1 MRTIFDIAAKR
12 AALSPGHTAF
22 TEIET
27 GRACTYAELDA
38 RVARCA
44 SALRALGIAAGDRVA
59 ILSHNDI
66 AFFETLL
73 ACARAGAILV
83 PLNWRQPVPELLPIV
98 NDCAPKL
105 LLADGEHESV
115 ARELV
120 GTLGIPLLGRRD
132 YDAAL
137 AAAEPKPHETA
148 WPADGIWYLLYTS
161 GTTGVPKAVIQTF
174 GMAFANYV
182 NIGQAI
188 DLVSTDTTIN
198 FLPLFHTAGINLYT
212 LPMLI
217 AGGTS
222 HILRKFEV
230 GQVIDALIVGK
241 CTKFFGVPA
250 IYQALALHPQ
260 FETLD
265 FSRVRHWACGGAPL
279 PLALIQRFAARGIR
293 VCNGMGMT
301 ETGPTV
307 FLMDSANAEA
317 KIGSVGK
324 PQMLSEVRVVDGDGR
339 DLGAEEA
346 GELLIRG
353 PNVTPGY
360 WNNEA
365 ATRAAFLPGGWL
377 KTGDVAK
384 RDRDGYYFIVDR
396 IKDMFISGGENVYPA
411 EVERALYTH
420 PAVLEVAVVG
430 VPDSKWG
437 EVGAAYVLPKPGA
450 GLDGEELRAFCRKL
464 LAAYKVPKY
473 VQVVGDFPRTA
484 AGKIQKHVLRKG
496 FASPRPSGERG
507 KP

>member
-1 MRTIFDIAAKR
+1 MHTVFDIAAKR
-12 AALSPGHTAF
+12 AALSPERVAF
-22 TEIET
+22 TEIDT
-27 GRACTYAELDA
+27 GRACTYAELHD

-44 SALRALGIAAGDRVA
+44 TVLHRRGVGPGDRVA

-73 ACARAGAILV
+73 ACGRAEAILV
-83 PLNWRQPVPELLPIV
+83 PLNWRQPVPELLPILK
-98 NDCAPKL
+98 DCAPKL
-105 LLADGEHESV
+105 LLADAEHEGV
-115 ARELV
+115 ARELAAA
-120 GTLGIPLLGRRD
+120 LGLPWLGRRD
-132 YDAAL
+132 YEAAI
-137 AAAEPKPHETA
+137 AGAPAEPRETA
-148 WPADGIWYLLYTS
+148 WQAERVWYFLYTS
-161 GTTGVPKAVIQTF
+161 GTTGMPKAVIQTF

-188 DLVSTDTTIN
+188 DLVSTDSTIN

-222 HILRKFEV
+222 HVLKKFEV
-230 GQVIDALIVGK
+230 GEVIDALIAGK

-250 IYQALALHPQ
+250 IYQALALHPD
-260 FETLD
+260 FDTLD
-265 FSRVRHWACGGAPL
+265 FVRVRHWACGGAPL
-279 PLALIQRFAARGIR
+279 PVELIRRFAARGIH

-307 FLMDSANAEA
+307 FLMDPASAEA

-324 PQMLSEVRVVDGDGR
+324 PQILSEVRVVDADGNA
-339 DLGAEEA
+339 LGADEA

-360 WNNEA
+360 WNNDA

-377 KTGDVAK
+377 KTGDVVR
-384 RDRDGYYFIVDR
+384 RDADGYYFIVDR

-411 EVERALYTH
+411 EVERALYSH
-420 PAVLEVAVVG
+420 PSVLEVAVVG
-430 VPDSKWG
+430 VPDAKWG
-437 EVGAAYVLPKPGA
+437 EVGAAFVLPKPGA
-450 GLDGEELRAFCRKL
+450 ALDGEELRAFCRKL

-473 VQVVGDFPRTA
+473 VAVVGDFPRTA
-484 AGKIQKHVLRKG
+484 AGKVQKHVLRKG
-496 FASPRPSGERG
+496 FEAKR
-507 KP
+507 

>member
-1 MRTIFDIAAKR
+1 MHTVFDIAAKR
-12 AALSPGHTAF
+12 AALSPDRIAF
-22 TEIET
+22 TEIESGARRT
-27 GRACTYAELDA
+27 CAELDD

-44 SALRALGIAAGDRVA
+44 SALRKRGVAPGDRVA
-59 ILSHNDI
+59 ILSLNDI
-66 AFFETLL
+66 AFFEILL
-73 ACARAGAILV
+73 ACARIEAILV
-83 PLNWRQPVPELLPIV
+83 PLNWRQPVPELAPV
-98 NDCAPKL
+98 VRDCRPAL
-105 LLADGEHESV
+105 LLADAEHESV
-115 ARELV
+115 A
-120 GTLGIPLLGRRD
+120 G
-132 YDAAL
+132 AL
-137 AAAEPKPHETA
+137 AEATGTAFLSRRGFEQDIAAAQASTFETA
-148 WPADGIWYLLYTS
+148 WPSDRVWYLLYTS
-161 GTTGVPKAVIQTF
+161 GTTGLPKAVIQTF
-174 GMAFANYV
+174 GMCFANTI

-188 DLVSTDTTIN
+188 DLVSTDITIN
-198 FLPLFHTAGINLYT
+198 FLPLFHTAGINLYA

-222 HILRKFEV
+222 HILKKFEV
-230 GQVIDALIVGK
+230 GAVIDALIAGK

-250 IYQALALHPQ
+250 IYQALALHPD
-260 FETLD
+260 FDRLD
-265 FSRVRHWACGGAPL
+265 FSAVRHWACGGAPL
-279 PLALIQRFAARGIR
+279 PLELIRRFAARGIK

-307 FLMDSANAEA
+307 FLMDTGHAEA

-324 PQMLSEVRVVDGDGR
+324 PQILSEVRVVDAEGR
-339 DLGAEEA
+339 DRGTGEA

-377 KTGDVAK
+377 KTGDVAQ
-384 RDRDGYYFIVDR
+384 RDGDGYYFIVDR

-411 EVERALYTH
+411 EVERAIYTH

-430 VPDSKWG
+430 VPDAKWG

-450 GLDGEELRAFCRKL
+450 ALAGEDLRAFCRGV

-473 VQVVGDFPRTA
+473 VEIVADYPRTA

-496 FASPRPSGERG
+496 FAGAKQG
-507 KP
+507 

>member
-1 MRTIFDIAAKR
+1 LRTVFDIAAKR
-12 AALSPGHTAF
+12 AALSPDRVAF
-22 TEIET
+22 TEIGSGASRTCAALE
-27 GRACTYAELDA
+27 D

-44 SALRALGIAAGDRVA
+44 SVLRGRGVGPGDRVA

-66 AFFETLL
+66 AFFEILL
-73 ACARAGAILV
+73 TCGRAEAILV

-98 NDCAPKL
+98 EDCAPKL
-105 LLADGEHESV
+105 LVADEEHEEV
-115 ARELV
+115 ARALSSDRR
-120 GTLGIPLLGRRD
+120 IPLLSRRE
-132 YDAAL
+132 YDSEIESASAV
-137 AAAEPKPHETA
+137 ACESA
-148 WPADGIWYLLYTS
+148 WPADRVWYLLYTS
-161 GTTGVPKAVIQTF
+161 GTTGTPKAVMQTF

-198 FLPLFHTAGINLYT
+198 FLPLFHTAGINLYA

-222 HILRKFEV
+222 HILKKFEV
-230 GQVIDALIVGK
+230 GQVIEALIAGK

-250 IYQALALHPQ
+250 IYQALALHPH

-279 PLALIQRFAARGIR
+279 PLELIRRFAARGIR

-307 FLMDSANAEA
+307 FLMDAENAER

-324 PQMLSEVRVVDGDGR
+324 PQILSEVRLVDADGR
-339 DLGAEEA
+339 EPGADEA

-360 WNNEA
+360 WNNEGA
-365 ATRAAFLPGGWL
+365 SRAAFLPGGWL

-420 PAVLEVAVVG
+420 QAVLEVAVVG
-430 VPDSKWG
+430 VPDAKWG
-437 EVGAAYVLPKPGA
+437 EVGAAYVLAKPGA
-450 GLDGEELRAFCRKL
+450 ALEPEVLRAFCRNL
-464 LAAYKVPKY
+464 LAGYKVPKHFEI
-473 VQVVGDFPRTA
+473 VRDFPRTA

-496 FASPRPSGERG
+496 FAAKS
-507 KP
+507 

>member
-1 MRTIFDIAAKR
+1 MQAVFDIAAKR
-12 AALSPGHTAF
+12 AALSPERIAF

-27 GRACTYAELDA
+27 GATRTCADFHE
-38 RVARCA
+38 RVGRCA
-44 SALRALGIAAGDRVA
+44 SMLRARGIASGDRVA

-66 AFFETLL
+66 VFFEILL
-73 ACARAGAILV
+73 ACARIEAILV

-98 NDCAPKL
+98 EDCRPEL
-105 LLADGEHESV
+105 LLADAEHEST
-115 ARELV
+115 AGELAQK
-120 GTLGIPLLGRRD
+120 LGLPMVGRRD
-132 YDAAL
+132 YERDL
-137 AAAEPKPHETA
+137 ATAPRASFDTA
-148 WPADGIWYLLYTS
+148 WPADRVWYLLYTS
-161 GTTGVPKAVIQTF
+161 GTTGLPKAVIQTF

-188 DLVSTDTTIN
+188 DLVAGDTTIN
-198 FLPLFHTAGINLYT
+198 FLPLFHTAGINLYA

-222 HILRKFEV
+222 HILKKFEI
-230 GQVIDALIVGK
+230 GHVIDALIAGK

-250 IYQALALHPQ
+250 IYQALALHPD
-260 FETLD
+260 FDRLE

-279 PLALIQRFAARGIR
+279 PLELIRRFAARGVR

-307 FLMDSANAEA
+307 FLMDAEHAEA

-324 PQMLSEVRVVDGDGR
+324 PQILSEVRVVDADGR
-339 DLGAEEA
+339 DLGPGEA

-384 RDRDGYYFIVDR
+384 RDPDGYYFIVDR

-411 EVERALYTH
+411 EVERAIYTH

-430 VPDSKWG
+430 VPDAKWG

-450 GLDGEELRAFCRKL
+450 ALDGDALRAFCRTV
-464 LAAYKVPKY
+464 LAGYKVPKY
-473 VQVVGDFPRTA
+473 ISIVGDFPRTA
-484 AGKIQKHVLRKG
+484 AGKVQKHVLRKG
-496 FASPRPSGERG
+496 FAAAKEG
-507 KP
+507 

>member
-1 MRTIFDIAAKR
+1 MKTVFDVAAKR
-12 AALSPGHTAF
+12 AALTPDHTAL
-22 TEIET
+22 TEIES
-27 GRACTYAELDA
+27 GRACTFAEFDA
-38 RVARCA
+38 RVARCV
-44 SALRALGIAAGDRVA
+44 SVLGAQGVAAGDRVA

-66 AFFETLL
+66 AFFEILL
-73 ACARAGAILV
+73 ACGRAGAVLV
-83 PLNWRQPVPELLPIV
+83 PLNWRQPVPELLPILK
-98 NDCAPKL
+98 DCAPKL
-105 LLADGEHESV
+105 VLADAEHEPV
-115 ARELV
+115 ARELA
-120 GTLGIPLLGRRD
+120 GALGINLLGRGD
-132 YDAAL
+132 YEAAL
-137 AAAEPKPHETA
+137 AGATPASCETA
-148 WPADGIWYLLYTS
+148 WPADRVWYLLYTS

-198 FLPLFHTAGINLYT
+198 FLPLFHTAGVNLYT

-230 GQVIDALIVGK
+230 GQVIDALIAGK

-250 IYQALALHPQ
+250 IYQALALHPE
-260 FETLD
+260 FERLD

-279 PLALIQRFAARGIR
+279 PLELIRRFAARGIK

-307 FLMDSANAEA
+307 FLMDTAHAEA

-324 PQMLSEVRVVDGDGR
+324 PQMLSEVRVVDADGS

-360 WNNEA
+360 WNNDA

-411 EVERALYTH
+411 EVERAIYTH

-430 VPDSKWG
+430 VPDAKWG
-437 EVGAAYVLPKPGA
+437 EVGAAYVLAKPGA
-450 GLDGEELRAFCRKL
+450 ALDGEELRAFCRKI

-473 VQVVGDFPRTA
+473 VEVVGDFPRTA
-484 AGKIQKHVLRKG
+484 AGKIQKDVLRRG
-496 FASPRPSGERG
+496 FTAKS
-507 KP
+507 

>member
-1 MRTIFDIAAKR
+1 LRTVFDIAAKR
-12 AALSPGHTAF
+12 AALTPDRIAF

-27 GRACTYAELDA
+27 DARRTYAELDD

-44 SALRALGIAAGDRVA
+44 AILRRLGVAPGDRVA

-66 AFFETLL
+66 AFFEILL
-73 ACARAGAILV
+73 ACGRAEAILV
-83 PLNWRQPVPELLPIV
+83 PLNWRQPVPELLPILK
-98 NDCAPKL
+98 DCAPKL
-105 LLADGEHESV
+105 LLADAEHDAI
-115 ARELV
+115 ARELAAA
-120 GTLGIPLLGRRD
+120 LGLRLVARRD
-132 YDAAL
+132 YDAEIAAAQPAL
-137 AAAEPKPHETA
+137 AETA
-148 WPADGIWYLLYTS
+148 WPAERIWYLLYTS

-188 DLVSTDTTIN
+188 DLVSTDTTVN

-212 LPMLI
+212 LPVLI

-222 HILRKFEV
+222 HILKKFEV
-230 GQVIDALIVGK
+230 GQVIDALIAGR

-250 IYQALALHPQ
+250 IYQALALHPD
-260 FETLD
+260 FERLD

-279 PLALIQRFAARGIR
+279 PLELIRRFAARGIK

-307 FLMDSANAEA
+307 FLMDAAHAEA

-324 PQMLSEVRVVDGDGR
+324 PQILSEVRVVDADGR
-339 DLGAEEA
+339 DLGVDEA

-411 EVERALYTH
+411 EVERAIYTH

-430 VPDSKWG
+430 VPDARWG
-437 EVGAAYVLPKPGA
+437 EVGAAYVLAKPGA
-450 GLDGEELRAFCRKL
+450 TLDAQELGAFCRKL
-464 LAAYKVPKY
+464 LAGYKVPKHIE
-473 VQVVGDFPRTA
+473 VVDDFPRTA
-484 AGKIQKHVLRKG
+484 AGKIQKHVLRKSY
-496 FASPRPSGERG
+496 AA
-507 KP
+507 KT

>member
-1 MRTIFDIAAKR
+1 MHTVFDIAAKR
-12 AALSPGHTAF
+12 AALTPDRIAF
-22 TEIET
+22 AEIDT
-27 GRACTYAELDA
+27 GARRTFAELDD

-44 SALRALGIAAGDRVA
+44 SLMRRIGVTTGDRVA

-66 AFFETLL
+66 AFFEILL
-73 ACARAGAILV
+73 ACARIEAILV

-98 NDCAPKL
+98 RDCRPKL
-105 LLADGEHESV
+105 LLADAEHESV
-115 ARELV
+115 AGELAKA
-120 GTLGIPLLGRRD
+120 L
-132 YDAAL
+132 DAAL
-137 AAAEPKPHETA
+137 LTRRAYEAGISAATAATCETA
-148 WPADGIWYLLYTS
+148 WPANRAWYLLYTS

-188 DLVSTDTTIN
+188 DLAGGDTTIN
-198 FLPLFHTAGINLYT
+198 FLPLFHTAGINLYA

-222 HILRKFEV
+222 HVLKKFEV
-230 GQVIDALIVGK
+230 GQVIDALIAGK

-250 IYQALALHPQ
+250 IYQALALHAE
-260 FETLD
+260 FDSLD
-265 FSRVRHWACGGAPL
+265 FSAVRHWACGGAPL
-279 PLALIQRFAARGIR
+279 PLELIRRFAARGIK

-307 FLMDSANAEA
+307 FLMDTDHAEA

-324 PQMLSEVRVVDGDGR
+324 PQMLSEVRVVAADGS

-365 ATRAAFLPGGWL
+365 ATRGAFLPGGWL

-411 EVERALYTH
+411 EVERAIYTH

-430 VPDSKWG
+430 IPDAKWG

-450 GLDGEELRAFCRKL
+450 ALDAETLRAYCRNV
-464 LAAYKVPKY
+464 LAGYKVPKHIE
-473 VQVVGDFPRTA
+473 VVGDFPRTA
-484 AGKIQKHVLRKG
+484 AGKIQKHLLRKA
-496 FASPRPSGERG
+496 FAAKG
-507 KP
+507 

>member
-1 MRTIFDIAAKR
+1 LRTVFDIAAKR
-12 AALSPGHTAF
+12 AALSPGRIAF
-22 TEIET
+22 TEI
-27 GRACTYAELDA
+27 GSGASRTYAALED

-44 SALRALGIAAGDRVA
+44 SVLRARSVAPGDRVA
-59 ILSHNDI
+59 IISHNDI
-66 AFFETLL
+66 AFFEILL
-73 ACARAGAILV
+73 ACGRAEAILV
-83 PLNWRQPVPELLPIV
+83 PLNWRQPVPELLPILK
-98 NDCAPKL
+98 DCQPKL
-105 LLADGEHESV
+105 LVTDDEHEEV
-115 ARELV
+115 AR
-120 GTLGIPLLGRRD
+120 
-132 YDAAL
+132 AL
-137 AAAEPKPHETA
+137 AAALGVPLLDRDGYAAGLAAASAAPCETA
-148 WPADGIWYLLYTS
+148 WPAECAWYLLYTS
-161 GTTGVPKAVIQTF
+161 GTTGTPKAVIQTF

-198 FLPLFHTAGINLYT
+198 FLPLFHTAGINLHT

-222 HILRKFEV
+222 HILKKFEV
-230 GQVIDALIVGK
+230 GPVIEALIAGK

-250 IYQALALHPQ
+250 IYQALALHPD

-279 PLALIQRFAARGIR
+279 PLELIRRFAARGIR

-307 FLMDSANAEA
+307 FLMDAENAER

-324 PQMLSEVRVVDGDGR
+324 PQILSEVRLIDADGR
-339 DLGAEEA
+339 DLGADEA

-411 EVERALYTH
+411 EVEHAIYTH

-430 VPDSKWG
+430 VPDAKWG
-437 EVGAAYVLPKPGA
+437 EVGAAYVLAKPGA
-450 GLDGEELRAFCRKL
+450 ALEAEVLRAFCRKV
-464 LAAYKVPKY
+464 LAGYKVPKHFEI
-473 VQVVGDFPRTA
+473 VRDFPRTA

-496 FASPRPSGERG
+496 FVAKE
-507 KP
+507 

>member
-1 MRTIFDIAAKR
+1 LHIVFDIAAKR
-12 AALSPGHTAF
+12 AALTPDRIAF

-27 GRACTYAELDA
+27 GARRTCAELDG
-38 RVARCA
+38 RVARFA
-44 SALRALGIAAGDRVA
+44 SALRARGVAAGDRVA

-66 AFFETLL
+66 AFFEILL
-73 ACARAGAILV
+73 ACARIEAILV

-98 NDCAPKL
+98 NDCRPAL
-105 LLADGEHESV
+105 LLADAEHENV
-115 ARELV
+115 AGELAQV
-120 GTLGIPLLGRRD
+120 LGVLFLSRRD
-132 YDAAL
+132 CERDIADAS
-137 AAAEPKPHETA
+137 AATFETA
-148 WPADGIWYLLYTS
+148 WPADRVWYLLYTS
-161 GTTGVPKAVIQTF
+161 GTTGMPKAVIQTF
-174 GMAFANYV
+174 GMCFANAV

-188 DLVSTDTTIN
+188 DLVGDDTTIN
-198 FLPLFHTAGINLYT
+198 YLPLFHTAGINLYA

-222 HILRKFEV
+222 HIVGKFEV
-230 GQVIDALIVGK
+230 GQVIDALIAGK

-250 IYQALALHPQ
+250 IYQALALHPD
-260 FETLD
+260 FERLD
-265 FSRVRHWACGGAPL
+265 FSAVRHWACGGAPL
-279 PLALIQRFAARGIR
+279 PLELIRRFATRGIK

-307 FLMDSANAEA
+307 FLMDAGHAEA

-324 PQMLSEVRVVDGDGR
+324 AQILSEVRVVDADGR
-339 DLGAEEA
+339 DLGADEA

-377 KTGDVAK
+377 KTGDIAK

-411 EVERALYTH
+411 EVERAIYTH

-430 VPDSKWG
+430 VPDEKWG
-437 EVGAAYVLPKPGA
+437 EVGAAYVLPKPGTA
-450 GLDGEELRAFCRKL
+450 LDGEELRGFCRKV
-464 LAAYKVPKY
+464 LAGYKVPKY
-473 VQVVGDFPRTA
+473 IEIVADYPRTA

-496 FASPRPSGERG
+496 FAAAKKG
-507 KP
+507 